1 MAVMSVGEL
10 SVTLQRDG
18 CKEPFGFRL
27 RGGTDIREAFI
38 IKRVAVG
45 SELRRGD
52 VLTKINGHPCSMMTH
67 REAAEMIKNAGTTI
81 NVCVHRAGLPLAQ
94 QPRPV
99 ASAPV
104 VEPAAVSQKAPTLPG
119 VSNTRKISE
128 IMLSPVEN
136 LPVTVFPSSAINEFN
151 KQVEEMDR
159 DRERIVVTHQPYRTT
174 PLVLPGAKAGRDNAT
189 ATQSYLA
196 LQTQQNA
203 MLWNTPGAPFQ
214 SQSSAHSSSNDAV
227 LKQKDQEYK
236 AIFEKVFE
244 PTKGWRVDNEHQLE
258 AAAAMV
264 QRKMAAVNEPAGQ
277 TAVIHEAGDAPPK
290 QELVHKQFNSP
301 LGLYSNENVQEVLAQ
316 QTGIIPPNPARKL
329 DMKNSETLRAL
340 MEENEKNNKA
350 SAVRDSRGLKEV
362 RPAAPVKTVA
372 SNPHFKVNVMGLEKE
387 KIQQSYSFKRLM
399 ADVLGETDF

>member
-1 MAVMSVGEL
+1 
-10 SVTLQRDG
+10 
-18 CKEPFGFRL
+18 
-27 RGGTDIREAFI
+27 
-38 IKRVAVG
+38 
-45 SELRRGD
+45 
-52 VLTKINGHPCSMMTH
+52 MTH
-67 REAAEMIKNAGTTI
+67 REAAELIKNAGTTMT
-81 NVCVHRAGLPLAQ
+81 VTVQRGGLPL
-94 QPRPV
+94 RPV
-99 ASAPV
+99 AVPV
-104 VEPAAVSQKAPTLPG
+104 VAPSAAAPAPSTVASSGSMCQKAPTQAG
-119 VSNTRKISE
+119 ASNRTISE

-136 LPVTVFPSSAINEFN
+136 LPVTIFPSSAINEFN
-151 KQVEEMDR
+151 QQVEEMDR
-159 DRERIVVTHQPYRTT
+159 NRERIVVTHQPYRTL
-174 PLVLPGAKAGRDNAT
+174 PLVVPGAKTGRDT
-189 ATQSYLA
+189 ASSTQSYLA

-203 MLWNTPGAPFQ
+203 MLWNTPGAPPQ
-214 SQSSAHSSSNDAV
+214 SAMNPSSTDAV

-244 PTKGWRVDNEHQLE
+244 PTKGWRVDPEHHQLE
-258 AAAAMV
+258 AAAALV

-277 TAVIHEAGDAPPK
+277 TAVVHEAGDAPPPK

-316 QTGIIPPNPARKL
+316 QTGIIPAQPGRKL

-350 SAVRDSRGLKEV
+350 AAQRDSRGLKEV

-372 SNPHFKVNVMGLEKE
+372 SNPHFKVNSMGLEKE

>member
-227 LKQKDQEYK
+227 LKQK
-236 AIFEKVFE
+236 
-244 PTKGWRVDNEHQLE
+244 LE

>member
-1 MAVMSVGEL
+1 MTVMSAGEL
-10 SVTLQRDG
+10 TVNLQRDG
-18 CKEPFGFRL
+18 CGEPFGFRL

-38 IKRVAVG
+38 IQRVAVG

-52 VLTKINGHPCSMMTH
+52 VLTKINDRPCSTMTH
-67 REAAEMIKNAGTTI
+67 REAAELIKKAGTTMT
-81 NVCVHRAGLPLAQ
+81 VTVQRGGLPL
-94 QPRPV
+94 RPV
-99 ASAPV
+99 AVPV
-104 VEPAAVSQKAPTLPG
+104 VAPSAAAPAPTASSGSMCQKAPTQAG
-119 VSNTRKISE
+119 ASNRTISE

-136 LPVTVFPSSAINEFN
+136 LPVTIFPSSAINEFN
-151 KQVEEMDR
+151 QQVEEMDR
-159 DRERIVVTHQPYRTT
+159 NRERIVVTHQPYRTL
-174 PLVLPGAKAGRDNAT
+174 PLVVPGAKTGRDT
-189 ATQSYLA
+189 ASSTQSYLA

-203 MLWNTPGAPFQ
+203 MLWNTPGAPPQ
-214 SQSSAHSSSNDAV
+214 SAMNPSSTDAV
-227 LKQKDQEYK
+227 LKQK
-236 AIFEKVFE
+236 
-244 PTKGWRVDNEHQLE
+244 LE
-258 AAAAMV
+258 AAAALV

-277 TAVIHEAGDAPPK
+277 TAVVHEAGDAPPPK

-316 QTGIIPPNPARKL
+316 QTGIIPAQPGRKL

-350 SAVRDSRGLKEV
+350 AAQRDSRGLKEV

-372 SNPHFKVNVMGLEKE
+372 SNPHFKINSMGLEKE

>member
-1 MAVMSVGEL
+1 MSRPPFWRIPRNQ
-10 SVTLQRDG
+10 TRDDD
-18 CKEPFGFRL
+18 P
-27 RGGTDIREAFI
+27 D
-38 IKRVAVG
+38 
-45 SELRRGD
+45 
-52 VLTKINGHPCSMMTH
+52 
-67 REAAEMIKNAGTTI
+67 AESS
-81 NVCVHRAGLPLAQ
+81 
-94 QPRPV
+94 
-99 ASAPV
+99 SAL
-104 VEPAAVSQKAPTLPG
+104 APTLSG

-136 LPVTVFPSSAINEFN
+136 LPVTVFPSSAISEFN

-214 SQSSAHSSSNDAV
+214 PQSSAHSSSNDAV
-227 LKQKDQEYK
+227 LKQK
-236 AIFEKVFE
+236 
-244 PTKGWRVDNEHQLE
+244 LE

-316 QTGIIPPNPARKL
+316 QTGIIPANPARKL

-340 MEENEKNNKA
+340 MEENEKNNKT
-350 SAVRDSRGLKEV
+350 SAARDSRGLKEV

>member
-1 MAVMSVGEL
+1 MMTVMSAGEL
-10 SVTLQRDG
+10 TVNLQRDG
-18 CKEPFGFRL
+18 CGEPFGFRL

-38 IKRVAVG
+38 IQRVAVG

-52 VLTKINGHPCSMMTH
+52 VLTKINDRPCSTMTH
-67 REAAEMIKNAGTTI
+67 REAAELIKNAGTTMT
-81 NVCVHRAGLPLAQ
+81 VTVQRGGLPL
-94 QPRPV
+94 RPV
-99 ASAPV
+99 AVPV
-104 VEPAAVSQKAPTLPG
+104 VAPSAAAPAPSTVASSGSMCQKAPTQAG
-119 VSNTRKISE
+119 ASNRTISE

-136 LPVTVFPSSAINEFN
+136 LPVTIFPSSAINEFN
-151 KQVEEMDR
+151 QQVEEMDR
-159 DRERIVVTHQPYRTT
+159 NRERIVVTHQPYRTL
-174 PLVLPGAKAGRDNAT
+174 PLVVPGAKTGRDT
-189 ATQSYLA
+189 ASSTQSYLA

-203 MLWNTPGAPFQ
+203 MLWNTPGAPPQ
-214 SQSSAHSSSNDAV
+214 SAMNPSSTDAV
-227 LKQKDQEYK
+227 LKQK
-236 AIFEKVFE
+236 
-244 PTKGWRVDNEHQLE
+244 LE
-258 AAAAMV
+258 AAAALV

-277 TAVIHEAGDAPPK
+277 TAVVHEAGDAPPPK

-316 QTGIIPPNPARKL
+316 QTGIIPAQPGRKL

-350 SAVRDSRGLKEV
+350 AAQRDSRGLKEV

-372 SNPHFKVNVMGLEKE
+372 SNPHFKVNSMGLEKE